1 MSMPAIAPACVD
13 PFERLHRLLPD
24 FAARASEYDSSDRFV
39 AENYAALKEA
49 CLFSAAVPAEFG
61 GDGLSV
67 PELSRLL
74 REMAHACSATAL
86 AYSMHTHVVAL
97 IAWRWRHQKAP
108 VEAILTRIAAEQIVL
123 ISSGG
128 SDWLESSGTARRVEG
143 GFLINAVKG
152 FASGVPAGA
161 LINTSAVYDDPE
173 LGPTVLHFMAPLSAK
188 GIRIEETWRAMGM
201 RATGSHLVCLEGYFV
216 PDQAV
221 AARRP
226 KGKWH
231 LLFHLI
237 ALIAIPLIYSVY
249 RGVAEAIRDE
259 AIAMARRRPLTAQ
272 LIDAAGA
279 LETELAA
286 VRLAHEDMLSGAD
299 GEPGPETTNRMFLA
313 RGNMVRALLATAD
326 KALELANGAGYLR
339 LSAIERLF
347 RDLQAARFHPLQPH
361 AQRELAGR
369 MALGVSIDA

>member
-1 MSMPAIAPACVD
+1 MSMPATAFAD
-13 PFERLHRLLPD
+13 PFERLQRLLPD
-24 FAARASEYDSSDRFV
+24 FAARASEHDASDRFV
-39 AENYAALKEA
+39 AENYAALKQA
-49 CLFSAAVPAEFG
+49 RLFSAAVPIEFG
-61 GDGLSV
+61 GDGLRAS
-67 PELSRLL
+67 EMSRLV
-74 REMAHACSATAL
+74 RDMARACSATAL

-97 IAWRWRHQKAP
+97 IAWRWRRQKAP
-108 VEAILTRIAAEQIVL
+108 LEAILARIAAEQIVL

-161 LINTSAVYDDPE
+161 VINTSAVYDDPE
-173 LGPTVLHFMAPLSAK
+173 AGPTVLHFMAPLAAK
-188 GIRIEETWRAMGM
+188 GVRIEETWRAMGM
-201 RATGSHLVCLEGYFV
+201 RASGSHLVRLDGYFL
-216 PDQAV
+216 PDQGV
-221 AARRP
+221 AAKRA

-231 LLFHLI
+231 PLFHLV
-237 ALIAIPLIYSVY
+237 AMIAIPLIYSAY
-249 RGVAEAIRDE
+249 RGVAETIRDQ
-259 AIAMARRRPLTAQ
+259 AIATARRRPLTAQ

-286 VRLAHEDMLSGAD
+286 VKLAHDGMLAASGED
-299 GEPGPETTNRMFLA
+299 EPGPETTNRIFLA
-313 RGNMVRALLATAD
+313 RGNMVRSLLATAD

-369 MALGVSIDA
+369 MALGVSIDP